1 MVDLIGI
8 LCFIIKTMKTE
19 GGKHERS
26 ESKGYERKERG
37 QMKECEYK
45 KKGKSMSKS
54 STKSY
59 KK

>member
-1 MVDLIGI
+1 
-8 LCFIIKTMKTE
+8 MKTE

>member
-1 MVDLIGI
+1 
-8 LCFIIKTMKTE
+8 MKTE

-26 ESKGYERKERG
+26 ETKGYERKEKSQR
-37 QMKECEYK
+37 MEAEYK